1 MGNSEEVFR
10 GEDVQ
15 KKLVKENATSVYKR
29 LISHAKEVE
38 LDPMDTEKGEWV
50 KISESLFYKIIFA
63 VREEDGVEKR
73 VPV

>member
-1 MGNSEEVFR
+1 M
-10 GEDVQ
+10 Q

-29 LISHAKEVE
+29 LIGHAKEVE

-50 KISESLFYKIIFA
+50 KISEFLFYKIIFA

-73 VPV
+73 VPG